1 MWLQGIKEELQLYFI
16 KLSQKGE
23 IKQMNVADIVS
34 KSEKPKIYEK
44 GTAFMWTDEH
54 ISKQLLN
61 VHLNPDIDL
70 GSRKQSS
77 IEKTAN
83 WILDTQKEKGKLNIL
98 DLGCGPGL
106 YTEIFAKAGHNVT
119 GIDISKNSIEYAKKC
134 AKDKKLDIAYLN
146 SSYLE
151 TDLESDK
158 YDLVVLI
165 FTDLGVLIPT
175 DRESLLE
182 MIFRVLKKGG
192 TFIFDVLKDR
202 EIEKKTSPKTWE
214 ASNNGF
220 WKESPYLALSESFLY
235 QKEKVILFQHNIVDA
250 QENIETYRFWTH
262 FFSQTDV
269 KKMLDA
275 HNFVEICF
283 KEDILPEGGM
293 WNGDNVIFTMTS
305 K

>member
-1 MWLQGIKEELQLYFI
+1 
-16 KLSQKGE
+16 
-23 IKQMNVADIVS
+23 MNLADIIS
-34 KSEKPKIYEK
+34 KIEKPKIYEK

-61 VHLNPDIDL
+61 VHLNPDIDH
-70 GSRKQSS
+70 GSRKKST

-214 ASNNGF
+214 AGNNGF
-220 WKESPYLALSESFLY
+220 WKESPYLALSESFLF
-235 QKEKVILFQHNIVDA
+235 QEEKVILFQHIIVDTE
-250 QENIETYRFWTH
+250 ENILTYRFWTH

-269 KKMLDA
+269 QKILDT
-275 HNFVEICF
+275 HSFIDVKF
-283 KEDILPEGGM
+283 KEDILPEGDM
-293 WNGDNVIFTMTS
+293 WNGDNVIFTMTA

>member
-1 MWLQGIKEELQLYFI
+1 
-16 KLSQKGE
+16 
-23 IKQMNVADIVS
+23 MNITDIVS
-34 KSEKPKIYEK
+34 KTEKPKIYEK
-44 GTAFMWTDEH
+44 GTAFMWTDKH

-61 VHLNPDIDL
+61 IHLNPDIDL
-70 GSRKQSS
+70 GSRKKST

-83 WILDTQKEKGKLNIL
+83 WILNTQKEKGKLAIL

-106 YTEIFAKAGHNVT
+106 YTEIFAEKGHKVT
-119 GIDISKNSIEYAKKC
+119 GIDISKNSIEYAKKF
-134 AKDKKLDIAYLN
+134 AENKKLDITYLN

-151 TDLESDK
+151 VDLKSDK

-165 FTDLGVLIPT
+165 YTDLGVLTPT
-175 DRESLLE
+175 ERESLLE
-182 MIFRVLKKGG
+182 MIFRILKKGG

-214 ASNNGF
+214 VSNIGF

-235 QKEKVILFQHNIVDA
+235 QKEKVILFQHNIVDTE
-250 QENIETYRFWTH
+250 ENIETYRFWTH

-275 HNFVEICF
+275 HNFIDINF
-283 KEDILPEGGM
+283 KEDILPEGDM
-293 WNGDNVIFTMTS
+293 WYGDNVIFTMTS

>member
-1 MWLQGIKEELQLYFI
+1 
-16 KLSQKGE
+16 
-23 IKQMNVADIVS
+23 MNITDIVS
-34 KSEKPKIYEK
+34 KTVKPKIYEK
-44 GTAFMWTDEH
+44 GTAFMWTDKH

-61 VHLNPDIDL
+61 IHLNPDIDL
-70 GSRKQSS
+70 GSRKKST

-83 WILDTQKEKGKLNIL
+83 WILNTQKEKGKLAIL

-106 YTEIFAKAGHNVT
+106 YTEIFAEKGHKVT
-119 GIDISKNSIEYAKKC
+119 GIDISKNSIEYAKKS
-134 AKDKKLDIAYLN
+134 AENKKLDITYLN

-151 TDLESDK
+151 VDLKSDI
-158 YDLVVLI
+158 YDLVVLLY
-165 FTDLGVLIPT
+165 TDLGVLTPT
-175 DRESLLE
+175 ERESLLE
-182 MIFRVLKKGG
+182 MIFRILKKGG

-214 ASNNGF
+214 VSNIGF

-235 QKEKVILFQHNIVDA
+235 QKEKVILFQHNIVDTE
-250 QENIETYRFWTH
+250 ENIETYRFWTH

-275 HNFVEICF
+275 HNFIDINF
-283 KEDILPEGGM
+283 KEDILPEGDM

>member
-1 MWLQGIKEELQLYFI
+1 
-16 KLSQKGE
+16 
-23 IKQMNVADIVS
+23 MNITNIIP
-34 KSEKPKIYEK
+34 KIEKPKIYEK
-44 GTAFMWTDEH
+44 GTAFMWTDKH

-61 VHLNPDIDL
+61 IHLNPDIDL
-70 GSRKQSS
+70 GSRKKST

-83 WILDTQKEKGKLNIL
+83 WILNTQKEKGKLTIL

-106 YTEIFAKAGHNVT
+106 YTEIFAEKGHKVT
-119 GIDISKNSIEYAKKC
+119 GIDISKNSIEYAIKS
-134 AKDKKLDIAYLN
+134 AENKKLDITYLN
-146 SSYLE
+146 TSYLE
-151 TDLESDK
+151 VDLKSDK

-165 FTDLGVLIPT
+165 YTDLGVLTPT
-175 DRESLLE
+175 ERESLLE
-182 MIFRVLKKGG
+182 MIFRILKKGG
-192 TFIFDVLKDR
+192 TFIFDVLKDQ

-214 ASNNGF
+214 VSNIGF

-235 QKEKVILFQHNIVDA
+235 QKEKVILFQHSIVDTE
-250 QENIETYRFWTH
+250 ENIETYRFWTH

-275 HNFVEICF
+275 HNFIDINF
-283 KEDILPEGGM
+283 KEDILPEGDM

>member
-1 MWLQGIKEELQLYFI
+1 
-16 KLSQKGE
+16 
-23 IKQMNVADIVS
+23 MNITDIVS
-34 KSEKPKIYEK
+34 KTEKPKIYEK
-44 GTAFMWTDEH
+44 GTAFMWTDKH

-61 VHLNPDIDL
+61 IHLNPDIDL
-70 GSRKQSS
+70 GSRKKST

-83 WILDTQKEKGKLNIL
+83 WILNTQKEKGKLAIL

-106 YTEIFAKAGHNVT
+106 YTEIFAEKGHEVT
-119 GIDISKNSIEYAKKC
+119 GIDISKNSIDYAKKS
-134 AKDKKLDIAYLN
+134 AENKKLDITYLK

-151 TDLESDK
+151 VDLKSDT

-165 FTDLGVLIPT
+165 YTDLGVLTPT

-182 MIFRVLKKGG
+182 IIFRILKKGG

-214 ASNNGF
+214 VSNIDF

-235 QKEKVILFQHNIVDA
+235 QKEKVILFQHNIVDTE
-250 QENIETYRFWTH
+250 ENIKTYRFWTH
-262 FFSQTDV
+262 FFSKTDV

-275 HNFVEICF
+275 YNFIDINF
-283 KEDILPEGGM
+283 KEDILPEGDM